1 MKNKLLANFALFLT
15 ALIWGVSFVAQ
26 REGMEHIGPFTFNM
40 VRSFLG
46 ALSLLPVILW
56 VKLSKPDTR
65 TKKRKRYQHINLARA
80 GVGCGLALFTA
91 MSIQQYCMQYVTAG
105 KAGFIS
111 ALYIIFVPI
120 IAVLQGQKLEKRI
133 VFSVIL
139 AVIGLYFLCY
149 TPGGGFNVYDLLVLV
164 AAFFYGVHILVVN
177 FYSNKVNAVKACCLQ
192 FVVVGILSAV
202 LTLLF
207 ENPTAASI
215 IDCKT
220 SLLYAGILTC
230 GVAYTLQIFGQKNTL
245 PVIAS
250 IIFSLESV
258 FAVLGGAVILGET
271 MLPKEI
277 LGCVFMIVA
286 VILSNLKPE
295 RS

>member
-111 ALYIIFVPI
+111 ALYII
-120 IAVLQGQKLEKRI
+120 
-133 VFSVIL
+133 
-139 AVIGLYFLCY
+139 C
-149 TPGGGFNVYDLLVLV
+149 
-164 AAFFYGVHILVVN
+164 
-177 FYSNKVNAVKACCLQ
+177 
-192 FVVVGILSAV
+192 
-202 LTLLF
+202 
-207 ENPTAASI
+207 
-215 IDCKT
+215 
-220 SLLYAGILTC
+220 LLYTS
-230 GVAYTLQIFGQKNTL
+230 
-245 PVIAS
+245 PS
-250 IIFSLESV
+250 
-258 FAVLGGAVILGET
+258 
-271 MLPKEI
+271 P
-277 LGCVFMIVA
+277 
-286 VILSNLKPE
+286 
-295 RS
+295 RD

>member
-26 REGMEHIGPFTFNM
+26 REGMDHIGPFTFNM

-120 IAVLQGQKLEKRI
+120 IAVLRGHKLEKRI